1 MANISFFSRLGNLF
15 KGFLSLFISGIE
27 QEHPD
32 IAYQNA
38 IDSMIEK
45 YEQLKNATAAIIR
58 RRQDI
63 EARLETTQN
72 EYAKTSADLDAAVST
87 GQDDLSLLL
96 IPKKDELEKALAD
109 QKAELAQASKDAS
122 NAKNSLLEVKSEIE
136 KLKAEKDRM
145 LAQMASAQARVKIQN
160 QLEGLSVDAEVKALD
175 NVREHIKNTV
185 AKANLGDELKE
196 SDLDTRIANLRKAG
210 ETQTSQTKLDA
221 LKKAYAEK
229 QTADPAQKTL

>member
-1 MANISFFSRLGNLF
+1 MANISFFARLGNLF
-15 KGFLSLFISGIE
+15 KGFLSLFISDIE
-27 QEHPD
+27 KEHPD

-63 EARLETTQN
+63 EARLEQTQN
-72 EYAKTSADLDAAVST
+72 DYNRTSADLDAAVST

-109 QKAELAQASKDAS
+109 LKGELAQASKDAT

-210 ETQTSQTKLDA
+210 ETQTAQTKLDA

-229 QTADPAQKTL
+229 QAGAQKTL

>member
-15 KGFLSLFISGIE
+15 KGFLSLFISGLE
-27 QEHPD
+27 KDHPD

-63 EARLETTQN
+63 EQRMEGIQK
-72 EYAKTSADLDAAVST
+72 EYATTCTNLDAAVAT

-109 QKAELAQASKDAS
+109 VKAEFAQASKDAS
-122 NAKNSLLEVKSEIE
+122 NAKDSLLQVKSEIE

-196 SDLDTRIANLRKAG
+196 SDLDTRIANLQKAG
-210 ETQTSQTKLDA
+210 VAQTSQTKLDS
-221 LKKAYAEK
+221 LKKAYADK
-229 QTADPAQKTL
+229 QAGAQKTL

>member
-1 MANISFFSRLGNLF
+1 MANISFFARIGNLF
-15 KGFLSLFISGIE
+15 KGFLSLFISDLE
-27 QEHPD
+27 KEHPE

-63 EARLETTQN
+63 ESRLDVTQRDYAR
-72 EYAKTSADLDAAVST
+72 TSSDLDAAVAT

-96 IPKKDELEKALAD
+96 IPKKEELEQALAD
-109 QKAELAQASKDAS
+109 LKGELAQASKDAS
-122 NAKNSLLEVKSEIE
+122 TAKDSLMQVKGEIE

-160 QLEGLSVDAEVKALD
+160 QLDGLSVDAEVKALD

-196 SDLDTRIANLRKAG
+196 SDLDTRIASLRKAG
-210 ETQTSQTKLDA
+210 ETQSAQTKLDS

-229 QTADPAQKTL
+229 QAGAQKTL

>member
-1 MANISFFSRLGNLF
+1 MANISFFARLGNLF

-72 EYAKTSADLDAAVST
+72 DYAKTSSDLDAAVAT

-96 IPKKDELEKALAD
+96 IPKKDELEKSLTD
-109 QKAELAQASKDAS
+109 LKAELGQASKDAS

-229 QTADPAQKTL
+229 QAGAQKTL

>member
-1 MANISFFSRLGNLF
+1 MANISFFARLGNLF

-72 EYAKTSADLDAAVST
+72 DYAKTSSDLDAAVAT

-96 IPKKDELEKALAD
+96 IPKKDELEKSLTD
-109 QKAELAQASKDAS
+109 LKAELAQASKDAS
-122 NAKNSLLEVKSEIE
+122 TAKNSLLEVKSEIE

-229 QTADPAQKTL
+229 QVGAQKTL

>member
-15 KGFLSLFISGIE
+15 KGFLSLFISGLE
-27 QEHPD
+27 KEHPD

-63 EARLETTQN
+63 ESRLEATQN
-72 EYAKTSADLDAAVST
+72 EYARTSADLDAAVGT

-96 IPKKDELEKALAD
+96 IPKKDELEKSLND
-109 QKAELAQASKDAS
+109 LKAELAQASKDAS

-210 ETQTSQTKLDA
+210 EVQTSQTKLDA
-221 LKKAYAEK
+221 MKKAYAEK
-229 QTADPAQKTL
+229 QAAAQKSM

>member
-1 MANISFFSRLGNLF
+1 MANISFFARLGNLF
-15 KGFLSLFISGIE
+15 KGFLSLFISDIE
-27 QEHPD
+27 KEHPD

-63 EARLETTQN
+63 EARTEATQN

-96 IPKKDELEKALAD
+96 IPKKDELEKSLAD
-109 QKAELAQASKDAS
+109 LKGELAQASKDAS

-210 ETQTSQTKLDA
+210 ETQTAQTKLDA

-229 QTADPAQKTL
+229 QAGAQKTL

>member
-1 MANISFFSRLGNLF
+1 MANISFFARLGNLF
-15 KGFLSLFISGIE
+15 KGFMSLFISNIE
-27 QEHPD
+27 KEHPD

-63 EARLETTQN
+63 ESRLEGVQN
-72 EYAKTSADLDAAVST
+72 DYARTSADLDAAVAT

-109 QKAELAQASKDAS
+109 LKAELAQASKDAT

-210 ETQTSQTKLDA
+210 EAQTSQSKLDA

-229 QTADPAQKTL
+229 QAGAQKSM

>member
-15 KGFLSLFISGIE
+15 KGFLSLFISGLE
-27 QEHPD
+27 KDHPD

-63 EARLETTQN
+63 EARLEATQN
-72 EYAKTSADLDAAVST
+72 DYARTSADLDAAVST

-96 IPKKDELEKALAD
+96 IPKKDELEKSLAD
-109 QKAELAQASKDAS
+109 LKAELAQASKDAT

-210 ETQTSQTKLDA
+210 ETQTAQTKLDA

-229 QTADPAQKTL
+229 QAGAQKTL

>member
-1 MANISFFSRLGNLF
+1 MANISFFARIGNLF
-15 KGFLSLFISGIE
+15 KGFLSLFVSGIE

-63 EARLETTQN
+63 EQRLESTQTD
-72 EYAKTSADLDAAVST
+72 YAKTTANLDAAIAT

-96 IPKKDELEKALAD
+96 IPKKDELEAAL
-109 QKAELAQASKDAS
+109 QSLKAELAQASKDAS
-122 NAKNSLLEVKSEIE
+122 TAKDSLMQVKSEIE

-196 SDLDTRIANLRKAG
+196 SDLDTRIANLQKVGVA
-210 ETQTSQTKLDA
+210 QSSQTKLDA
-221 LKKAYAEK
+221 MKKAYAEK
-229 QTADPAQKTL
+229 QVAGVQKTL

>member
-15 KGFLSLFISGIE
+15 KGFLSLFISGLE
-27 QEHPD
+27 KEHPD

-63 EARLETTQN
+63 EARLDATQKD
-72 EYAKTSADLDAAVST
+72 YARTSADLDAAVAS

-96 IPKKDELEKALAD
+96 IPKKEELEKALAD
-109 QKAELAQASKDAS
+109 FKGELAQASKDATT
-122 NAKNSLLEVKSEIE
+122 AKDSLMQVKGEIE

-175 NVREHIKNTV
+175 NVREHIKNTI
-185 AKANLGDELKE
+185 AQANLGKELADTSLDARLAALKSQTGDVQARQQLAELKAK
-196 SDLDTRIANLRKAG
+196 RAA
-210 ETQTSQTKLDA
+210 QQASQG
-221 LKKAYAEK
+221 
-229 QTADPAQKTL
+229 QKSM

>member
-15 KGFLSLFISGIE
+15 KGFLSLFISGLE
-27 QEHPD
+27 KDHPD

-63 EARLETTQN
+63 EARLEATQN
-72 EYAKTSADLDAAVST
+72 DYARTSADLDAAVST

-96 IPKKDELEKALAD
+96 IPKKDELEKSLAD
-109 QKAELAQASKDAS
+109 LKAELAQASKDAT

-210 ETQTSQTKLDA
+210 ETQTAQTKLDA
-221 LKKAYAEK
+221 LKKAYSEK
-229 QTADPAQKTL
+229 QAGAQKTL

>member
-1 MANISFFSRLGNLF
+1 MANISFFARLGNLF
-15 KGFLSLFISGIE
+15 KGFLSLFISDLE
-27 QEHPD
+27 KDHPE

-63 EARLETTQN
+63 EARLDTTQKD
-72 EYAKTSADLDAAVST
+72 YARTSADLDAAVAS

-96 IPKKDELEKALAD
+96 IPKKEELEQALTD
-109 QKAELAQASKDAS
+109 LKGELTQASKDATT
-122 NAKNSLLEVKSEIE
+122 AKDSLMQVKGEIE

-160 QLEGLSVDAEVKALD
+160 QLDGLSVDAEVKALD

-196 SDLDTRIANLRKAG
+196 SDLDTRIANLRKSG
-210 ETQTSQTKLDA
+210 EAQTAAVKLDA

-229 QTADPAQKTL
+229 QAGAQKTL